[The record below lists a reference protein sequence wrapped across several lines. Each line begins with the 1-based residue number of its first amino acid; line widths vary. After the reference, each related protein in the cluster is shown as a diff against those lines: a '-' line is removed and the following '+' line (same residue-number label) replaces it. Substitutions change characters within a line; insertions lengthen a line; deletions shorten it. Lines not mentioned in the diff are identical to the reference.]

1 MNFNE
6 DEVVQKLKQYKKP
19 VLFCVALILLWML
32 SPFVV
37 IGAGERGV
45 VLQFGAVEDGVLGE
59 GIHFRVPIMQQ
70 VKLMDVRTV
79 KHEAKVS
86 AYSRDLQTVDSVI
99 ALNYHVA
106 PDAANKLWQ
115 EVGRD
120 YETRLIDPAIQES
133 VKAAAAQFT
142 AAELVEKRPLV
153 KDEIKRI
160 LSERL
165 GPRHLVVDDFSIVH
179 FDFADSY
186 EKAIEAKQ
194 VAQQEALKAENDL
207 RRIEVE
213 AKQKIET
220 AKADAETIRI
230 QAQAIT
236 QQGGPEYVQL
246 QAIKKWTG
254 EVPQYMMGSSVP
266 FINLDFAKK

>member
-1 MNFNE
+1 MNFTE
-6 DEVVQKLKQYKKP
+6 DDAIQMLKKYKK
-19 VLFCVALILLWML
+19 VALVGVALLLLWSL
-32 SPFVV
+32 SPFVM

-45 VLQFGAVEDGVLGE
+45 ILQFGAVEDNVLGE
-59 GIHFRVPIMQQ
+59 GIHFRIPIMQQ
-70 VKLMDVRTV
+70 IRLMDVRTV
-79 KHEAKVS
+79 KHEAKAP
-86 AYSRDLQTVDSVI
+86 AYSRDLQTVDTII

-106 PDAANKLWQ
+106 PEAANKLWQ
-115 EVGRD
+115 EVGKD
-120 YETRLIDPAIQES
+120 YEMRLIDPAIQES
-133 VKAAAAQFT
+133 VKAATAQFT

-160 LSERL
+160 LTERL
-165 GPRHLVVDDFSIVH
+165 GPRHIVVDDFSIVH

-194 VAQQEALKAENDL
+194 VAQQDALKAENDL

-213 AKQKIET
+213 ARQKIET
-220 AKADAETIRI
+220 AKADAEAIRI

-266 FINLDFAKK
+266 FINLDVSKK